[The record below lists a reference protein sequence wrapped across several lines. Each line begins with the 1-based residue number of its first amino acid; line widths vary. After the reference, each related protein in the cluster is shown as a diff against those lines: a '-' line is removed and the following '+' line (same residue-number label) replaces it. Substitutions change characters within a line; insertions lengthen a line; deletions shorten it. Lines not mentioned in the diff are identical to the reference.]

1 MHFRHDDGRKAERF
15 DHDRHEAHE
24 KDATMVAKSKNEL
37 VLGIDLGGTKTL
49 VGVVD
54 RDGRI
59 LGRGKLSTP
68 SHQGGDAI
76 VDVIAR
82 AAETAILES
91 GKSFDEVAM
100 AGIGSPGP
108 LDIDKGMIL
117 FSANMDVV
125 NYPIAEK
132 LSERFGVPTV
142 LRNDVRASCYAEWK
156 LGAGKGMNNLLGAF
170 VGTGLGGCLIID
182 GKLHVGHDGNAGEIG
197 HIKAKPNGAKCG
209 CGLKGCLEVYASKTG
224 LVRRFAKARKRGVS
238 SQLFR
243 IWSGPDQKLKSRYLA
258 ECYKSGDSLVL
269 EELQRA
275 ARFLGG
281 SLGGLVNLLSPEA
294 VILGGGVS
302 LALGEPWLNWV
313 RTAAKEHMLVVPE
326 DRETILPAALG
337 DDAGV
342 LGAALLAR
350 ESR

>member
-1 MHFRHDDGRKAERF
+1 MA
-15 DHDRHEAHE
+15 
-24 KDATMVAKSKNEL
+24 AKSKNEL
-37 VLGIDLGGTKTL
+37 ILGIDLGGTKTL

-54 RDGRI
+54 REGRI

-82 AAETAILES
+82 AAEMAILES
-91 GKSFDEVAM
+91 GRAFDEVSL

-108 LDIDKGMIL
+108 LDVENGVIL

-125 NYPIAEK
+125 NYPLASKLKDRLGIA
-132 LSERFGVPTV
+132 TV

-156 LGAGKGMNNLLGAF
+156 LGAGKEMKTILGAF

-182 GKLHVGHDGNAGEIG
+182 GKLHEGRDGNAGELG

-209 CGLKGCLEVYASKTG
+209 CGLKGCLEIYASKTG
-224 LVRRFAKARKRGVS
+224 LVRRFAKARKRGVA

-243 IWSGPDQKLKSRYLA
+243 VWSGPDQKLKSRYLA
-258 ECYKSGDSLVL
+258 ECYKAGDSLVL
-269 EELQRA
+269 KELQRA
-275 ARFLGG
+275 AQYLGG
-281 SLGGLVNLLSPEA
+281 SLGGLVNLLAPDA

-313 RTAAKEHMLVVPE
+313 RAAAKEHMLVVPE
-326 DRETILPAALG
+326 DREIILPAALG

-350 ESR
+350 LAQGGKD

>member
-1 MHFRHDDGRKAERF
+1 MA
-15 DHDRHEAHE
+15 
-24 KDATMVAKSKNEL
+24 AKSKNEL
-37 VLGIDLGGTKTL
+37 ILGIDLGGTKTL

-82 AAETAILES
+82 ATEMAILES
-91 GKSFDEVAM
+91 GRALDEVGL

-108 LDIDKGMIL
+108 LDVENGLIL

-125 NYPIAEK
+125 NYPLAAK
-132 LSERFGVPTV
+132 LSERLGVPTV

-156 LGAGKGMNNLLGAF
+156 LGVGKGMNNLLGAF

-182 GKLHVGHDGNAGEIG
+182 GKLHEGRDGNAGEIG
-197 HIKAKPNGAKCG
+197 HIKAKPNGAQCG

-224 LVRRFAKARKRGVS
+224 LVRRFAKARKRGVT

-243 IWSGPDQKLKSRYLA
+243 VWNGPDHKLKSRYLA
-258 ECYKSGDSLVL
+258 ECYKSGDTLVL
-269 EELQRA
+269 QELQRA
-275 ARFLGG
+275 AQYLGH
-281 SLGGLVNLLSPEA
+281 SLGGLVNLLAPDA

-313 RTAAKEHMLVVPE
+313 RAAAKEHMLVVPE
-326 DRETILPAALG
+326 DREIILPAALG

-342 LGAALLAR
+342 LGAALLAS
-350 ESR
+350 ESVAGKR